1 MRNSFLP
8 LLSRFSVVI
17 LLLVFWG
24 CQKRDDAIAT
34 PQTITDRILED
45 SQFGLL
51 RAAIEQ
57 AGISDVF
64 KDGNLTLFAPT
75 DSAFQAAGLGTIAE
89 VRSVPPEQM
98 RTLVLYHLL
107 TGSVMASEIPAGMN
121 SVETLNKGILYINK
135 ATDGTIYV
143 NNARLTQADIKTAN
157 GYIHVVNRVL
167 MPSIGNILTNIQNN
181 PNLTFLTAAI
191 KRIGTSNPALL
202 ATLENAS
209 SANKVT
215 IFAPNDAAFKA
226 DKVYNTLSAI
236 TSANVQMLT
245 NVLLYHVITGA
256 RFSTQ
261 FKTES
266 IDTFYTGNK
275 LITIVAPTQVMVKGA
290 KNLTAATIK
299 QADLPATNGVIHI
312 IDQVLQP

>member
-1 MRNSFLP
+1 MRTSFLS
-8 LLSRFSVVI
+8 LLSRLSVVV
-17 LLLVFWG
+17 LLLVSWG
-24 CQKRDDAIAT
+24 CQKREDALAA
-34 PQTITDRILED
+34 PQTVTDRILED
-45 SQFGLL
+45 SQFSLL
-51 RAAIEQ
+51 RVAIAQ
-57 AGISDVF
+57 AGVSDAF

-75 DSAFQAAGLGTIAE
+75 DSAFQAAGLGTIDAI
-89 VRSVPPEQM
+89 RAVPPEQM

-107 TGSVMASEIPAGMN
+107 TGSVMASAIPSGMN

-143 NNARLTQADIKTAN
+143 NNARLIRADIKTAN
-157 GYIHVVNRVL
+157 GYIHIVNRVL
-167 MPSIGNILTNIQNN
+167 MPSIGNVLANIQNN

-191 KRIGTSNPALL
+191 KRVGASNPTLV

-209 SANKVT
+209 AANKVT
-215 IFAPNDAAFKA
+215 IFAPNDEAFKA
-226 DKVYNTLSAI
+226 DKIYNSLSAI
-236 TSANVQMLT
+236 ASANVQTLT
-245 NVLLYHVITGA
+245 NVLLYHVIAGA

-275 LITIVAPTQVMVKGA
+275 LITIVAPTQLMVKGT

-299 QADLPATNGVIHI
+299 QADIPATNGVIHI